1 MVDFVLADIPEFI
14 TAGDAV
20 SWKRTIPGA
29 PASDGWVLS
38 YALVK
43 DGKQIVFAG
52 SADGDDHVV
61 SLGSTDTVDWPAGQ
75 YAWGA
80 YVTKDGNRYQWDEGI
95 VEIRPDL
102 VAATDGADALPYC
115 FKVRDAIQAVLE
127 MRATESQTSLA
138 VGGRQIS
145 EMSHTEI
152 MDALNRAETACNV
165 WRRKNRRQRG
175 KSTGSKI
182 KISFTD

>member
-1 MVDFVLADIPEFI
+1 MVELVLADIPDSI

-38 YALVK
+38 YALIK
-43 DGKQIVFAG
+43 DGKQIIFAG
-52 SADGDDHVV
+52 SADGDNHVV
-61 SLGSTDTVDWPAGQ
+61 ALGSADTVDWPVGL
-75 YAWGA
+75 YKFSTF
-80 YVTKDGNRYQWDEGI
+80 VTKDGNRYQIEEGI
-95 VEIRPDL
+95 VEIGVDPI
-102 VAATDGADALPYC
+102 AATDGADALPPC

-145 EMSHTEI
+145 EMSHTEM
-152 MDALNRAETACNV
+152 MDALNRAKTACNV
-165 WRRKNRRQRG
+165 WQRKNRRQRG